1 MDIAMSNTL
10 ALMSWREFRLFLGDF
25 ADGGFILLL
34 IGFLLAIV
42 ALSAF
47 ATEAALV
54 MHTAHRRRSSASWP
68 VDPSESRIP
77 EETAEGMME

>member
-1 MDIAMSNTL
+1 MCIDNTL
-10 ALMSWREFRLFLGDF
+10 ALIGWRDLRLFLGDF

-34 IGFLLAIV
+34 IGFSLAIV

-54 MHTAHRRRSSASWP
+54 MHTAHRRWSSARWP
-68 VDPSESRIP
+68 LDQPESTIP
-77 EETAEGMME
+77 KAPVEAMMK